1 VSILD
6 IVGID
11 MLESKC
17 SVAISSMSSRSS
29 NKGLGSRHQDH
40 GPENAILTIPQ
51 AYGGSGSPPTIPLN
65 ATLQFFTRVAYGDS

>member
-1 VSILD
+1 
-6 IVGID
+6 
-11 MLESKC
+11 M
-17 SVAISSMSSRSS
+17 SRSS

-40 GPENAILTIPQ
+40 GPENPILTIPQ

>member
-1 VSILD
+1 MSILD
-6 IVGID
+6 TVGIA
-11 MLESKC
+11 MLENKC
-17 SVAISSMSSRSS
+17 SVAISSRSS

-51 AYGGSGSPPTIPLN
+51 VYGGSGSPPTIPLN

>member
-1 VSILD
+1 
-6 IVGID
+6 
-11 MLESKC
+11 
-17 SVAISSMSSRSS
+17 MSSRSS

>member
-6 IVGID
+6 IVGTA

-17 SVAISSMSSRSS
+17 SVAISSMSRSS

-51 AYGGSGSPPTIPLN
+51 VYGGSGSPPTIPLN